1 MKDVLTTI
9 FSMFMIG
16 LLWAVALIALGV
28 IARGNYELFMMG
40 WGVFK

>member
-1 MKDVLTTI
+1 MKEVLTTV
-9 FSMFMIG
+9 FSMLMIG
-16 LLWAVALIALGV
+16 LLWAVSLIALGV